1 MINETGGK
9 RVAYIDVM
17 RGIGIFLVVFAHIHA
32 AEGKSING
40 FIYTFHM
47 PLFFFVS
54 GFVYKK
60 KEEKFQQ
67 FLRKK
72 IAAIV
77 VPYFCWAGLSF
88 LYWSVIERSLRSAEG
103 QISVTKAFFGI
114 FLGEYQYLMFNV
126 VLWFLPVLF
135 GVEIAFEALMRM
147 KCSRYLKVILLVLS
161 GTIGLLLF
169 EAELPWG
176 INKVFRYLIFY
187 AVGYACS
194 KVPWSNIS
202 IHKRTSIVVLWG
214 GVGLLLYFLGLTEG
228 IWFYIIA
235 LAGIFAAMMISI
247 LLQNVKLLQLLGRNT
262 LAILVM
268 HGPFYRVVIFVSA
281 LLLHTSTEQLRES
294 FLVSVLFSIFVICF
308 LGIPIIILN
317 KYLPWMI
324 GKKKVREY
332 SRQD

>member
-54 GFVYKK
+54 GFVYRK

-72 IAAIV
+72 TAAIV

-88 LYWSVIERSLRSAEG
+88 LYWSVIERNLRSAEA

-202 IHKRTSIVVLWG
+202 IYKRTSTVVLG
-214 GVGLLLYFLGLTEG
+214 GGARSAFILSGAYGGNLVLHHCSCRNFCRYDD
-228 IWFYIIA
+228 INPAAKRKASAIA
-235 LAGIFAAMMISI
+235 G
-247 LLQNVKLLQLLGRNT
+247 
-262 LAILVM
+262 
-268 HGPFYRVVIFVSA
+268 
-281 LLLHTSTEQLRES
+281 
-294 FLVSVLFSIFVICF
+294 
-308 LGIPIIILN
+308 
-317 KYLPWMI
+317 
-324 GKKKVREY
+324 
-332 SRQD
+332 